1 MRGHADAE
9 TLAAFREDLLS
20 RRKAGRVSAHLAA
33 CPRCAALDAQL
44 AEVTALLTSTTAP
57 PVPDTLTARIE
68 AALAAEAAARSGQAA
83 RSGAGVPRSAAPADT
98 VPAGAADGRGTGA
111 SGAGGRRGA
120 RGRGGARG
128 TGGRGPS
135 RHAPG
140 RSRLALRAAAV
151 AAAVAVVAGGG
162 YGVARLL
169 SPGSP
174 AATGTAGPAAPPAA
188 RNPVT
193 LPSMSARAG
202 GVGAPAAGEHTSS
215 NGTAAPRLLSSGT
228 NYQPGRLGAQAA
240 AVLTQVERTARG
252 AASPGP
258 LAAPLNS
265 STGLFPGLQFCLALV
280 APGQRPLLI
289 DVARY
294 HSHPAAIIVLPAT
307 AHAPIRA
314 LAVAPGC
321 TATTAHVLAT
331 APLPN
336 PR

>member
-1 MRGHADAE
+1 VRGHADAE

-98 VPAGAADGRGTGA
+98 VPAGAADG
-111 SGAGGRRGA
+111 
-120 RGRGGARG
+120 RG